1 LYAKILT
8 AFGDGLVELPHE
20 KPGFI

>member
-1 LYAKILT
+1 LYTKILT

>member
-1 LYAKILT
+1 LYTEILT